1 VQDSTAGSATI
12 RIPSRHSLGV
22 CGRSMRCGH
31 LCRRQRLRRMLMQ
44 RDCQNVAMA
53 GESRS
58 SGSVIAHAFHGSRSA
73 IKKISGISK
82 CSLPGQLACFDATS
96 GTRNFMAEVV
106 LADVFLTCPL
116 MPRGMSGG
124 TPWDMEFQ
132 KIPAPLPVFSFPLLK
147 RRGGYGIFMPPAFV
161 DSPVPGPPQGFSS
174 RRHWNH

>member
-1 VQDSTAGSATI
+1 
-12 RIPSRHSLGV
+12 
-22 CGRSMRCGH
+22 
-31 LCRRQRLRRMLMQ
+31 
-44 RDCQNVAMA
+44 
-53 GESRS
+53 
-58 SGSVIAHAFHGSRSA
+58 
-73 IKKISGISK
+73 
-82 CSLPGQLACFDATS
+82 
-96 GTRNFMAEVV
+96 MAEVV